1 MVMKIGHTKVKL
13 CTWIRAVVAHTGET
27 FVQPGFVVLEILK
40 DTWNGALCVLWS
52 QWLKADVF
60 ESDVGALK
68 RNFHVGDVILKVQSL
83 WGQNKCTNL
92 FEIISNFVSPSSER
106 IAPTKAG

>member
-1 MVMKIGHTKVKL
+1 MKIGETKVKFRG
-13 CTWIRAVVAHTGET
+13 WIRTVVAQTGDT

-60 ESDVGALK
+60 ESDVGTLK
-68 RNFHVGDVILKVQSL
+68 RNLHVDDVILKAQSL
-83 WGQNKCTNL
+83 RGENL
-92 FEIISNFVSPSSER
+92 
-106 IAPTKAG
+106 TCK